1 MAINYDSKEDMAYLF
16 KALKE
21 CCGLDRQT
29 PFKVKDIYSAGSYE
43 GIEIMESD
51 TNNVTKPSQSDL
63 EAKFETVKSRENF
76 VLLRKKR
83 DRLLKESDWSQGGD
97 VPDSLK
103 TKWQTYRQTLRDL
116 PANQTPTDW
125 SLSNVTWPTEP
136 S

>member
-16 KALKE
+16 KALRE
-21 CCGLDRQT
+21 CCGLDAKT
-29 PFKVKDIYSAGSYE
+29 TFKVKDIYSAGSYD
-43 GIEIMESD
+43 GIEIMASD
-51 TNNVTKPSQSDL
+51 KNGVTKPSQSDL

-76 VLLRKKR
+76 ILLRKTR
-83 DRLLKESDWSQGGD
+83 DSLLLESDWSQGGD

-116 PANQTPTDW
+116 PANQTPSDW
-125 SLSNVTWPTEP
+125 HLSNITWPTKP